1 MQYRDFYNSIT
12 NDKRE
17 ALLLYTKKRIVSDN
31 RRSFMTK
38 PLQIGKYSVKYPLI
52 QGGMGVRISA
62 GSLAGHVAKCGG
74 VGLVAAAGIALNSGF
89 YNGRNYVMAEADAFK
104 AELKKA
110 YEIAPNGII
119 GVNVMVALADFEQ
132 LVAAAIEGGAK
143 VIVCGAGLPL
153 TLPGL
158 TAHAPDVALV
168 PIVSS
173 LRAAQLIV
181 RKWDKGYQRLP
192 DAIVVEDP
200 DTAGGHLGE
209 KMEVIGNGDYN
220 QYGTIREI
228 KTYLQAEFPQASI
241 PVIAAGGI
249 WDRKDLEYAL
259 EQGAD
264 GVQMASRFVC
274 TVECDADD
282 AFKQAYLQCR
292 QEDIGLI
299 MSPAGLPGRAI
310 LVNQDNIRQYDLD
323 HQTPCR
329 MGCLKKCSYKE
340 SGERF
345 CIVTALDRAQ
355 RGDVETGLVFCGTNA
370 WKADHIGTVQEIF
383 DELFAETTAVAAKAA

>member
-1 MQYRDFYNSIT
+1 M
-12 NDKRE
+12 
-17 ALLLYTKKRIVSDN
+17 L
-31 RRSFMTK
+31 K
-38 PLQIGKYSVKYPLI
+38 PLKIGQYTVKYPLI
-52 QGGMGVRISA
+52 QGGMGVRISG

-74 VGLVAAAGIALNSGF
+74 VGLVAAAGIALNSGL
-89 YNGRNYVMAEADAFK
+89 YNGRNYLQVEPEAFK

-110 YEIAPNGII
+110 YQIAPDGVI
-119 GVNVMVALADFEQ
+119 GVNVMVALADYEQ
-132 LVAAAIEGGAK
+132 LVVAAVEGGAK

-158 TAHAPDVALV
+158 TAHAPHVALV

-181 RKWDKGYQRLP
+181 RKWDKGFHRLP

-209 KMEVIGNGDYN
+209 KMENISTGQYD
-220 QYGTIREI
+220 QYGTVREV
-228 KTYLQAEFPQASI
+228 KEYLQAEFPEAEI
-241 PVIAAGGI
+241 PVIAAGGV
-249 WDRKDLEYAL
+249 WDRADLLYAL

-274 TVECDADD
+274 TEECDASDE
-282 AFKQAYLQCR
+282 FKQAYLDCCKD
-292 QEDIGLI
+292 DIGLI

-310 LVNQDNIRQYDLD
+310 LKNQDKIRQYDID
-323 HQTPCR
+323 NKIPCR

-345 CIVTALDRAQ
+345 CIVSSLDRAQ

-370 WKADHIGTVQEIF
+370 WKADRITTVQAIF
-383 DELFAETTAVAAKAA
+383 AELFADES

>member
-1 MQYRDFYNSIT
+1 MI
-12 NDKRE
+12 
-17 ALLLYTKKRIVSDN
+17 
-31 RRSFMTK
+31 K
-38 PLQIGKYSVKYPLI
+38 PLQIGKYTVRYPLI
-52 QGGMGVRISA
+52 QGGMGVRISG

-74 VGLVAAAGIALNSGF
+74 VGLVAAAGIALNSEF
-89 YNGRNYVMAEADAFK
+89 YDGRNYLQAEPLAFK

-110 YEIAPNGII
+110 YEIAPDGVI

-132 LVAAAIEGGAK
+132 LVAAAIDGGAK

-181 RKWDKGYQRLP
+181 RKWDKGYHRLP

-209 KMEVIGNGDYN
+209 KMELIGIGEYD
-220 QYGTIREI
+220 QYGTIRAI
-228 KTYLQAEFPQASI
+228 KEYLQAEFPAASI
-241 PVIAAGGI
+241 PIIAAGGI
-249 WDRKDLEYAL
+249 WDRSDLLHAL

-274 TVECDADD
+274 TEECDAGD

-310 LVNQDNIRQYDLD
+310 LANSEKVQQYDVD
-323 HQTPCR
+323 RQTVCR

-340 SGERF
+340 AAERF

-383 DELFAETTAVAAKAA
+383 DELFADEVSVAAEAA

>member
-1 MQYRDFYNSIT
+1 M
-12 NDKRE
+12 
-17 ALLLYTKKRIVSDN
+17 L
-31 RRSFMTK
+31 K
-38 PLQIGKYSVKYPLI
+38 PLKIGKHTVKYPLI
-52 QGGMGVRISA
+52 QGGMGVRISG

-74 VGLVAAAGIALNSGF
+74 VGLVAAAGIALNSEF
-89 YNGRNYVMAEADAFK
+89 FNGRNYLQAEPEAFK

-110 YEIAPNGII
+110 YEIAPDGII

-173 LRAAQLIV
+173 VRAAQLIV
-181 RKWDKGYQRLP
+181 RKWDKGFHRLP

-209 KMEVIGNGDYN
+209 KMEIIGNGDYD
-220 QYGTIREI
+220 QYGTIRGI
-228 KTYLQAEFPQASI
+228 KEYLQSEFPQANI

-249 WDRKDLEYAL
+249 WDRKDLLHAI

-264 GVQMASRFVC
+264 GVQMASRFVP
-274 TVECDADD
+274 TVECDAADE
-282 AFKQAYLQCR
+282 FKQAYLNCR
-292 QEDIGLI
+292 KEDIGLI

-310 LVNQDNIRQYDLD
+310 LYNQNNIRQYDLD
-323 HQTPCR
+323 HHTDCR

-340 SGERF
+340 TGERF

-355 RGDVETGLVFCGTNA
+355 RGDIESGLVFCGTNA

-383 DELFAETTAVAAKAA
+383 DELFADEISVAAKEAA